1 MLSDI
6 IADSRATSLG
16 IRSLTG
22 VTRNRASELSCLLHE
37 PVRNPNNK
45 PGGYWRLS
53 WIRIDE
59 QAVRR
64 IGFRRPEPRIEAEP
78 RPAIGAKNRVL
89 LAHVDVD
96 VRVIVRRRN
105 ADAVEFPDADSD
117 LRDRAVVPEL
127 PIAAAGHRLR
137 PL

>member
-1 MLSDI
+1 VEAEGFEPSVPRKLPTAG
-6 IADSRATSLG
+6 IAPQSSRASITSRPETATTNLAA
-16 IRSLTG
+16 L
-22 VTRNRASELSCLLHE
+22 VLF
-37 PVRNPNNK
+37 
-45 PGGYWRLS
+45 

-64 IGFRRPEPRIEAEP
+64 VGFQRPESRIEAEA
-78 RPAIGAKNRVL
+78 RRAIGAENRVL

-105 ADAVEFPDADSD
+105 ADTVEFPDADSD

-127 PIAAAGHRLR
+127 RIAAAGHRFR